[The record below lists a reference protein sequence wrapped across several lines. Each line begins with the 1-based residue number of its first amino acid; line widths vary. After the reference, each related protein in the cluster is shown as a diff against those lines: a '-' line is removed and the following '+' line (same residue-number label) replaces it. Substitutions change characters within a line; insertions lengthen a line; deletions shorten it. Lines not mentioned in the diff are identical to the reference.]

1 MKKKPGPHP
10 TRDRIDRTANF
21 YNYKPQSPNS
31 RYHAGTDNL

>member
-1 MKKKPGPHP
+1 MKKSLVRI